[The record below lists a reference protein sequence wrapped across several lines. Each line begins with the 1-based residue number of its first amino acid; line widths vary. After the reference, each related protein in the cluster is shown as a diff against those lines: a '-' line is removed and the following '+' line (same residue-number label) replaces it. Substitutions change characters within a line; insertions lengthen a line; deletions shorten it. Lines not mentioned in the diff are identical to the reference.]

1 MHAQMLFLIAVLTVC
16 GTHALAPR
24 WRAVGRHN
32 VALFA
37 KRRTTLSRR
46 RSGDDATPPTSGS
59 TTNDRVEEGEEEE
72 EELPLDVPVPAAVT
86 GKAKELAQLLAD
98 DISDFERSR
107 NALMD
112 ARERERVKSSAGGGS
127 SAALQSVKD
136 VVGLVLIADFFVV
149 IVFLVWFLFAAAM
162 QSTNPFFLEKFQDI
176 FQPVVVPCLTVLMAG
191 SIASGV
197 VDNAGKKDGEDGN
210 NDRR

>member
-1 MHAQMLFLIAVLTVC
+1 MHAQLLFLIAVLAVC

-46 RSGDDATPPTSGS
+46 RGGDDVAPPTSGS
-59 TTNDRVEEGEEEE
+59 TNNESMEEEE
-72 EELPLDVPVPAAVT
+72 EELSLDVPVPAAVT

>member
-1 MHAQMLFLIAVLTVC
+1 MSAVADSFGDPLVARQATVAVAVLQHLWN
-16 GTHALAPR
+16 G
-24 WRAVGRHN
+24 
-32 VALFA
+32 
-37 KRRTTLSRR
+37 
-46 RSGDDATPPTSGS
+46 
-59 TTNDRVEEGEEEE
+59 
-72 EELPLDVPVPAAVT
+72 LD
-86 GKAKELAQLLAD
+86 
-98 DISDFERSR
+98 
-107 NALMD
+107 ALMD